1 MGGYAMIMQNIYLK
15 RYDWSVKVYYAVDA
29 YYSDEILKELET
41 YNPTVKEYGSVMDL
55 MENYEYNTG
64 FTFTDYSSKRSLV
77 VIGLT
82 TSPEEFQST
91 FDHEKGHLAI
101 HIAQYSH
108 IDPYSEE
115 FQYLSGNIGKKLFP
129 VAKKFLCGHCRKQT
143 FDLFSKRKSSN

>member
-1 MGGYAMIMQNIYLK
+1 MIVQQINLRK
-15 RYDWSVKVYYAVDA
+15 YDWSVKVYYAVDA

-41 YNPTVKEYGSVMDL
+41 YNPTIKEYGSVMDL

-64 FTFTDYSSKRSLV
+64 FTFTDYVNKRSLV

-101 HIAQYSH
+101 HIAQYYN
-108 IDPYSEE
+108 IDPYGEE
-115 FQYLSGNIGKKLFP
+115 FQYLAGSIGKKLFP
-129 VAKKFLCGHCRKQT
+129 VAKKFLCNHCREAT
-143 FDLFSKRKSSN
+143 LDLFSKGKFSE

>member
-1 MGGYAMIMQNIYLK
+1 MGGYVMIVQDINLRNYG
-15 RYDWSVKVYYAVDA
+15 WSVKVYYAVDA

-41 YNPTVKEYGSVMDL
+41 YNPTIKEYGSIMDL

-64 FTFTDYSSKRSLV
+64 FTFTDYRNKKSLM

-101 HIAQYSH
+101 HIAQYYN

-115 FQYLSGNIGKKLFP
+115 FQYLIGNIGKKLFP
-129 VAKKFLCGHCRKQT
+129 VAKKFLCSHCREAT
-143 FDLFSKRKSSN
+143 LDMFSKGKFSE